1 MPTEP
6 NAAASAETVLYVGPL
21 AGDGTGEAWE
31 RRLRRQS
38 RWSGSPAPVIARTP
52 EEVDAFVAN
61 RPGAVVL
68 VHPGDGAPAP
78 SPPNGEVLSNFLRA
92 RGVLVMCG
100 TGAGATAPVP
110 GPPLPGPAL
119 LLTRLPSAPGRG
131 WLSRHRHG
139 GREARCRAFA
149 EARGLSA
156 APTLTTAPDP
166 LYAPPDGF
174 TVVIHPDVTTPP
186 PGSPDEPL
194 WHWLRQGLVIRPW
207 PTAPEATRRF
217 SAELRGESSD
227 TGLSDRLMPRGRR
240 AAQKPP
246 PQGAGDA
253 QAASVEDR
261 HLPFGGDRE
270 PTYYSDSYRA
280 QAAPPPSYAGPQ
292 PSYDSAPAPLP
303 DFLRPD
309 ADFML
314 PPPSTPA
321 SAGWP
326 AGPPGRPHTPRD
338 ISRPLPHDGL
348 YVRRNNAF
356 GTRSALG
363 VKELIEQGVIVGQEH
378 IRFDDFVV
386 SRDGQVPGPLSGEAI
401 AVSHGLTAV
410 TGEFKAHEAT
420 THFVEIALKAGPT
433 PEDPAL
439 ASAPLPV
446 NFVFV
451 VDTSGS
457 MHGEKLDTV
466 KSSLHTIYGQL
477 RPTDCLGIITFDHR
491 VRTVLPA
498 ATKEELERSGNFAS
512 VVSGLEADG
521 GTDINLG
528 VQYGIDEIGRNAVSG
543 RTVSCLYLLSDGSP
557 NSGERDWVNIRRNI
571 GARVR
576 SGLTVSCFGF
586 GSDARMPELSALA
599 GVAGGHSTFVT
610 RPEQVKA
617 DLLEDLVRRDH
628 LAAVDIQLRLDIDP
642 VVEIRHVYGHDPV
655 TDPRAR
661 AEVFQQ
667 ARQAAERARS
677 DYGADALPDIIT
689 TEKGMRIFAPDLAF
703 EETYWVVLEVRVPTG
718 REPSALGTATVQYV
732 DTLARESR
740 RHEFD
745 LARDTSLAAETVLV
759 HGIGL
764 WTSEVTFHA
773 LDDLYERDKEAA
785 KRRLERHLK
794 ALEAAHAHH
803 PAPEFRDDR
812 VTLSKFMSLA
822 DSLGTMVSFTDSP
835 GGGFGGPA
843 VQLMNDFGR
852 VRSGHWA
859 RH

>member
-21 AGDGTGEAWE
+21 AGEGADETWE
-31 RRLRRQS
+31 RAVRWES
-38 RWSGSPAPVIARTP
+38 RWSGSPVPRVIARTP
-52 EEVDAFVAN
+52 EQVDAFVAGRPDPIVLV
-61 RPGAVVL
+61 RPG
-68 VHPGDGAPAP
+68 DKAPVQ
-78 SPPNGEVLSNFLRA
+78 SPPDGDVLANFLRA
-92 RGVLVMCG
+92 QGVLVMCG
-100 TGAGATAPVP
+100 AEGIAPVP

-119 LLTRLPSAPGRG
+119 LLTRLPLPPGRG
-131 WLSRHRHG
+131 WLPRHRHRA
-139 GREARCRAFA
+139 RETECRAFA
-149 EARGLSA
+149 EARGLSTGPA
-156 APTLTTAPDP
+156 LTAMFDP
-166 LYAPPDGF
+166 SNTHPEGF

-186 PGSPDEPL
+186 AGSPDEPL
-194 WHWLRQGLVIRPW
+194 WRWLRQGLVIRPW
-207 PTAPEATRRF
+207 PTLRALTR
-217 SAELRGESSD
+217 SD
-227 TGLSDRLMPRGRR
+227 GRR
-240 AAQKPP
+240 SREIRIGRSEGSGFSVRGAEANRHTTPSPPP
-246 PQGAGDA
+246 PQQSVSASPAELDSESDA
-253 QAASVEDR
+253 ESG
-261 HLPFGGDRE
+261 P
-270 PTYYSDSYRA
+270 PYYSDSYRA
-280 QAAPPPSYAGPQ
+280 QAAPPPGYAGPQ
-292 PSYDSAPAPLP
+292 PSYDSAPLP

-386 SRDGQVPGPLSGEAI
+386 SRDGQVPGPRSGEAI

-433 PEDPAL
+433 PADPAL

-543 RTVSCLYLLSDGSP
+543 RTVNCLYLLSDGSP

-617 DLLEDLVRRDH
+617 DLLEDLGRRDH

-642 VVEIRHVYGHDPV
+642 AVEIRHVYGHDPV

-689 TEKGMRIFAPDLAF
+689 AEKGMRIFAPDLAF

-745 LARDTSLAAETVLV
+745 LARDTSLAPETVLV

>member
-31 RRLRRQS
+31 RRFRRQS
-38 RWSGSPAPVIARTP
+38 RWSGSPLPVIARTA
-52 EEVDAFVAN
+52 EEVDAFVAD

-68 VHPGDGAPAP
+68 VDPGVGASVP
-78 SPPNGEVLSNFLRA
+78 SPPDGEVLWNFLRA
-92 RGVLVMCG
+92 QGVLVMCG
-100 TGAGATAPVP
+100 AGTTAPVP

-119 LLTRLPSAPGRG
+119 LLTRLRSAPGRG
-131 WLSRHRHG
+131 WVPRHRA
-139 GREARCRAFA
+139 REAECRAFA

-156 APTLTTAPDP
+156 GHTQTMTFDP
-166 LYAPPDGF
+166 SYAQPDGF
-174 TVVIHPDVTTPP
+174 TVVIHPDVATPP

-207 PTAPEATRRF
+207 PTAPEASQRF
-217 SAELRGESSD
+217 AAGLRGESSH
-227 TGLSDRLMPRGRR
+227 TGLSDRLTQSAPRGEAEGRR
-240 AAQKPP
+240 AAQSPP
-246 PQGAGDA
+246 R
-253 QAASVEDR
+253 QAASDAHAAPAEDSFDALDVESG
-261 HLPFGGDRE
+261 PV
-270 PTYYSDSYRA
+270 YYSDFYGA
-280 QAAPPPSYAGPQ
+280 QAAPPSYSAPQ
-292 PSYDSAPAPLP
+292 PSPDSAPLAH
-303 DFLRPD
+303 FLRPD
-309 ADFML
+309 ADFV
-314 PPPSTPA
+314 PAPPSAPA
-321 SAGWP
+321 SAGWQS
-326 AGPPGRPHTPRD
+326 GPPGHPRPPRD
-338 ISRPLPHDGL
+338 TSRPLPHDGL

-386 SRDGQVPGPLSGEAI
+386 SRDGQVPGPRTGEAI

-410 TGEFKAHEAT
+410 AGEFKAHEAT
-420 THFVEIALKAGPT
+420 THFVQIALKAGPT
-433 PEDPAL
+433 PADPAL

-528 VQYGIDEIGRNAVSG
+528 VQYGIDEISRNAVSG
-543 RTVSCLYLLSDGSP
+543 RTVNCLYLLSDGSP

-576 SGLTVSCFGF
+576 GGLTVSCFGF

-617 DLLEDLVRRDH
+617 DLLEDLGRRDH

-642 VVEIRHVYGHDPV
+642 AVEIRHVYGHDPV

-689 TEKGMRIFAPDLAF
+689 AEKGVRIFAPDLAF

-718 REPSALGTATVQYV
+718 RESSALGTATVQYV

-745 LARDTSLAAETVLV
+745 LARDTSLTAETVLV

-843 VQLMNDFGR
+843 VHLMNDFGR